1 MIWKSCLMWC
11 ALLAFFHGACDSN
24 DSENKN
30 TNNLNNN
37 NNNTNN
43 INNINNTNNNCNSMN
58 NTNILPHNQN
68 KTESQALAQLFP
80 CMTYEKLSDESGEYY
95 VVYDAGNVA
104 GYGLVQANWGFNGEV
119 RTLSGI
125 SVDGQTVGVDT
136 ITQRESW
143 WSYIPESFFQQFSGI
158 PFERVT
164 LLPTYDRNCSPRCTV
179 LYESI
184 GVDAVSGAT
193 YTSDAIIKN
202 VMDGYLH
209 YDLLRSR

>member
-1 MIWKSCLMWC
+1 MIWKSLVMCF
-11 ALLAFFHGACDSN
+11 ALWGVFYGACDSS
-24 DSENKN
+24 DPENEN
-30 TNNLNNN
+30 TNNLN
-37 NNNTNN
+37 
-43 INNINNTNNNCNSMN
+43 NNINNTNNNTN

-68 KTESQALAQLFP
+68 KTENQALAQLFP
-80 CMTYEKLSDESGEYY
+80 RMTYEKLSDESGEYY

-125 SVDGQTVGVDT
+125 AVDGQTVGVET

-143 WSYIPESFFQQFSGI
+143 WSHIPESFFLQFSGI
-158 PFERVT
+158 PFDRVT
-164 LLPTYDRNCSPRCTV
+164 LLPNYDRNCSPRCTTI
-179 LYESI
+179 YQAI